1 MVELIF
7 RSEMTNLS
15 IFGESLGGMAERP
28 ILRPPGD
35 RGDARV
41 RDMMRSG
48 FLSNRESRFLW
59 PMLFI
64 KPLTFWLTSM
74 RFFDFSP
81 FANPLYRSPTDDKIP
96 SLLHNF
102 DDFALNSLQVVE
114 YLAMFS
120 ANPRKI
126 IKSIPRN
133 RSYDDL
139 LSSQYT

>member
-35 RGDARV
+35 RGNARV
-41 RDMMRSG
+41 RDMMRLG
-48 FLSNRESRFLW
+48 FLSNGESRFLW

-64 KPLTFWLTSM
+64 KPLNFRITIM
-74 RFFDFSP
+74 HFFDFSP
-81 FANPLYRSPTDDKIP
+81 FAKPLYRSPTDDKKR

-102 DDFALNSLQVVE
+102 DDFALDSLQAVQ
-114 YLAMFS
+114 YLVMFS
-120 ANPRKI
+120 ASPRKI
-126 IKSIPRN
+126 IESIPRN
-133 RSYDDL
+133 RFNDDL